1 MQKTSKQGLAILALS
16 ILLAISFALT
26 ITFASFRVTESATGT
41 VTFTGDVS
49 VAWSDNGSGLS
60 FVGTGDAGCSFTLN
74 ETHFQYNAEMTTATL
89 NATAKAALG
98 KIQVTFT
105 NNSALA
111 MTWTVAADTKVPP
124 TGLTVDY
131 FDNLTGDVVA
141 KSGGTPGTPGTHSLT
156 LAQIIEEITVTM
168 QDFSSTTFKI
178 DATIEPK
185 QVASTVQ
192 SQEPEAQAV
201 NYENYN
207 F

>member
-49 VAWSDNGSGLS
+49 VAWRDNGSGLN

-74 ETHFQYNAEMTTATL
+74 ETHFQYDAGMTTATL
-89 NATAKAALG
+89 NDTAKTALG
-98 KIQVTFT
+98 KIKVTFT
-105 NNSALA
+105 NSSALA
-111 MTWTVAADTKVPP
+111 MTWTVAPDTKVTP

-131 FDNLTGDVVA
+131 FDGLSGDVAA
-141 KSGGTPGTPGTHSLT
+141 KSDEDVTHTLT

-168 QDFSSTTFKI
+168 DGFTSTTFKI

-185 QVASTVQ
+185 QVASPVQ

>member
-74 ETHFQYNAEMTTATL
+74 ETHFKYDAGMTTATL
-89 NATAKAALG
+89 NDTAKTALG
-98 KIQVTFT
+98 KIKVTFT

-111 MTWTVAADTKVPP
+111 MTWTVALDNEVQSQ
-124 TGLTVDY
+124 GLVVDLA
-131 FDNLTGDVVA
+131 DNLTGDVAA
-141 KSGGTPGTPGTHSLT
+141 KSGETAGTHTLT

-185 QVASTVQ
+185 QVASSVQ
-192 SQEPEAQAV
+192 TQEPEAQAV

>member
-49 VAWSDNGSGLS
+49 VAWTDNGSGLN

-74 ETHFQYNAEMTTATL
+74 ETHFQYDAEMTTATL
-89 NATAKAALG
+89 NDTAKTALG

-105 NNSALA
+105 NNSALTMA
-111 MTWTVAADTKVPP
+111 WTVALNETASQ
-124 TGLTVDY
+124 GLVVDLA
-131 FDNLTGDVVA
+131 DNLTGDVAA
-141 KSGGTPGTPGTHSLT
+141 KSGETAGTHTLT

-168 QDFSSTTFKI
+168 DGFTSTTFKI

-185 QVASTVQ
+185 QVASPVQ

>member
-49 VAWSDNGSGLS
+49 VAWTDNGSGLN

-74 ETHFQYNAEMTTATL
+74 ETHFQYDAEMTTATL
-89 NATAKAALG
+89 NDTAKTALG

-105 NNSALA
+105 NNSALTMA
-111 MTWTVAADTKVPP
+111 WTVALNETASQ
-124 TGLTVDY
+124 GLVVDLA
-131 FDNLTGDVVA
+131 DNLTGDVAA
-141 KSGGTPGTPGTHSLT
+141 KSGETAGTHTLT
-156 LAQIIEEITVTM
+156 LAQIIEEITVSMDGFT
-168 QDFSSTTFKI
+168 STTFKI

-185 QVASTVQ
+185 QVASPVQ

>member
-26 ITFASFRVTESATGT
+26 ITFASFRVIESATGT

-49 VAWSDNGSGLS
+49 VAWTDNGSGLT

-74 ETHFQYNAEMTTATL
+74 ETHFQYDAEMSTATL
-89 NATAKAALG
+89 NQTARDALA

-105 NNSALA
+105 NNSALTMA
-111 MTWTVAADTKVPP
+111 WTVALDDETASQ
-124 TGLTVDY
+124 GLVVELA
-131 FDNLTGDVVA
+131 DNLTGDVAA
-141 KSGGTPGTPGTHSLT
+141 KSDEDVTHTLT

-185 QVASTVQ
+185 QVASPVQ

>member
-49 VAWSDNGSGLS
+49 VAWTDNGSGLT

-74 ETHFQYNAEMTTATL
+74 ETHFQYDAEMTTATL
-89 NATAKAALG
+89 NQTARDALA

-105 NNSALA
+105 NKSALTMA
-111 MTWTVAADTKVPP
+111 WTVALDNETASQ
-124 TGLTVDY
+124 GLVVDLAE
-131 FDNLTGDVVA
+131 NLTGDVAA
-141 KSGGTPGTPGTHSLT
+141 KSGGINGTKELT

-168 QDFSSTTFKI
+168 DGFTSTTFKI

-185 QVASTVQ
+185 QVASPVQ
-192 SQEPEAQAV
+192 PQEPEAQAV
-201 NYENYN
+201 KYENYN